1 MLVVSDY
8 SRVFSFS
15 FFQRPRVA
23 LEVRLLQSPMTNQ
36 APFLLRQ
43 VQVCATMGLSG
54 LLLLRKIQMLML
66 MLLLHGLS
74 SVPAAWLWPWPH
86 ETFSSFAFVFSFSC
100 LGLEQSMDE
109 RFGV

>member
-1 MLVVSDY
+1 MS
-8 SRVFSFS
+8 
-15 FFQRPRVA
+15 
-23 LEVRLLQSPMTNQ
+23 LLQSPMANQ

-43 VQVCATMGLSG
+43 VQVLATTAGPG

-66 MLLLHGLS
+66 LVLLLGLS

-86 ETFSSFAFVFSFSC
+86 ETFSAFAFVFSFSC